1 MIAVHFNKEEKC
13 DIMLRWWQNFS
24 ITTIWNLSNDGRR
37 RPQQERCTHH
47 AFFVWHLLA
56 VVTGLWME
64 LRNFTPPPYGVSE
77 HKINFLFLN
86 LDAFLSDSTWENF
99 PDILQIK

>member
-1 MIAVHFNKEEKC
+1 
-13 DIMLRWWQNFS
+13 
-24 ITTIWNLSNDGRR
+24 
-37 RPQQERCTHH
+37 
-47 AFFVWHLLA
+47 
-56 VVTGLWME
+56 ME

-86 LDAFLSDSTWENF
+86 LDALLSDSTLENF